1 MIEILLIGFGV
12 WAIVLTWG
20 VGNLYTRPKD
30 GLDPDDVDAIKDFM
44 ADVRKMAA
52 KAEREAKRGKRG

>member
-1 MIEILLIGFGV
+1 MIELLLIGFGV

-44 ADVRKMAA
+44 ADVRRMAA
-52 KAEREAKRGKRG
+52 KEKRGGKR

>member
-1 MIEILLIGFGV
+1 MIELLLIGFGV

-44 ADVRKMAA
+44 ADVRRMAA
-52 KAEREAKRGKRG
+52 KERRGKK

>member
-1 MIEILLIGFGV
+1 MVEILLIGFGV

-30 GLDPDDVDAIKDFM
+30 GLSADDVDAIKDFM
-44 ADVRKMAA
+44 ADVRRMAA
-52 KAEREAKRGKRG
+52 TESRKGRKPRG

>member
-1 MIEILLIGFGV
+1 MIELLLIGFGV

-30 GLDPDDVDAIKDFM
+30 GLSADDLDLLKDF
-44 ADVRKMAA
+44 ADRFRRLAA
-52 KAEREAKRGKRG
+52 TEKRRKRG

>member
-1 MIEILLIGFGV
+1 MVEILLIGFGV

-44 ADVRKMAA
+44 ADVRRMAA
-52 KAEREAKRGKRG
+52 TESRKGRKPRG

>member
-1 MIEILLIGFGV
+1 VVEILLIGFGV

-30 GLDPDDVDAIKDFM
+30 GLSADDVDAIKDFM
-44 ADVRKMAA
+44 ADVRRMAA
-52 KAEREAKRGKRG
+52 KEKRAKR

>member
-1 MIEILLIGFGV
+1 MTELLLIGFGV

-30 GLDPDDVDAIKDFM
+30 GLSADDVDAIKDFM
-44 ADVRKMAA
+44 ADVRRMAA
-52 KAEREAKRGKRG
+52 KEKRGGKR